1 MSDSPLDPWLDVTD
15 WSAEITCSVRDD
27 HDITSSTDPD
37 KVVGT
42 SRTRWQVVASGGLG
56 LGASRF
62 SWGGV
67 RGL

>member
-1 MSDSPLDPWLDVTD
+1 MSDGPLDPWSEVTD
-15 WSAEITCSVRDD
+15 WSAEITCSVTDD

-42 SRTRWQVVASGGLG
+42 SRTRWEVVASGR
-56 LGASRF
+56 LGAPRF

-67 RGL
+67 RGF